1 MRLCL
6 KLAARVAPRREAVK
20 FRARLL
26 RPSRRREGGML
37 RRPVGAAPSAAWG
50 QGAGRMDTSNP
61 IRIVLLFFALA
72 AAAGAMVFMVFLEL
86 LPESCESA
94 SRSSVG
100 LLVSLTLGAMILFQ
114 GFL

>member
-1 MRLCL
+1 
-6 KLAARVAPRREAVK
+6 
-20 FRARLL
+20 
-26 RPSRRREGGML
+26 ML

-100 LLVSLTLGAMILFQ
+100 LLVQPDARGDDPLLALPVEGRASLTEAPRVPTVRNG
-114 GFL
+114 